1 MMSEIFVVSDIKF
14 RLKIIEKRDCA
25 SPQNYG
31 KINPIVFKEGEKR
44 DRVSPVNVLQR
55 KPRL

>member
-14 RLKIIEKRDCA
+14 QQKIIEKRDCA

-44 DRVSPVNVLQR
+44 DRVGSIS
-55 KPRL
+55 